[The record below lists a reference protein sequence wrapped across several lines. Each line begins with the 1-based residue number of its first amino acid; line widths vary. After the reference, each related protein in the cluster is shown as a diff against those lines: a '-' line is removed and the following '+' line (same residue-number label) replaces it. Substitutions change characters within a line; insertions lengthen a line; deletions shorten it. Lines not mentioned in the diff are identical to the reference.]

1 MKMLAPDI
9 PQTVESLRAQLEDAI
24 VHLPS
29 HLVTNWAIDEACRKL
44 CAAGY
49 AAEVRVVRARLASSY
64 VPFGF
69 APTTARRAA

>member
-1 MKMLAPDI
+1 MKTLVQDV
-9 PQTVESLRAQLEDAI
+9 PQTVEMLRAQLEDAI

-29 HLVTNWAIDEACRKL
+29 HLVTNWAVDEACRKL

-49 AAEVRVVRARLASSY
+49 TSEVRAVRARLASSY
-64 VPFGF
+64 VPFVF

>member
-1 MKMLAPDI
+1 MKTLFQDVPKS
-9 PQTVESLRAQLEDAI
+9 VESLRFELEDAI
-24 VHLPS
+24 ARLPS
-29 HLVTNWAIDEACRKL
+29 HLVTNWAVDEACRKL

-49 AAEVRVVRARLASSY
+49 TSEVRAARARLASSY